1 MRCLVSCAG
10 GERHSTTLTA
20 NTFAPSQ
27 HHPCCHR
34 PEDIAAFVA
43 RHPGLRYDS
52 ALEQYARVARLS
64 PHYRLGTLEN
74 ILALAT
80 MLQARSLQGPLAV
93 RIYTCC
99 RQDYSYYQPHSQPPL
114 LPLPSR
120 MPLPRDHAADCVTLF
135 QSGGALCVLRLPG

>member
-1 MRCLVSCAG
+1 MSGCGALSAAQEGSVIQPPSQL
-10 GERHSTTLTA
+10 TLLRL
-20 NTFAPSQ
+20 PSQ

-80 MLQARSLQGPLAV
+80 MLQARSLQGPLAGC
-93 RIYTCC
+93 IYTCC
-99 RQDYSYYQPHSQPPL
+99 R
-114 LPLPSR
+114 R
-120 MPLPRDHAADCVTLF
+120 C
-135 QSGGALCVLRLPG
+135 